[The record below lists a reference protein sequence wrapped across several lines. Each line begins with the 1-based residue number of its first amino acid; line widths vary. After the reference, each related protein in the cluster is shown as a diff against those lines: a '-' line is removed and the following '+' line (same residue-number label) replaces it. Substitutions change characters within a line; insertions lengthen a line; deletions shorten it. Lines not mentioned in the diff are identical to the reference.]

1 MPLQPRAKHRDGAKL
16 SALTMGLL
24 GAPLSGDKG
33 KGPSN
38 AQLGMRWFLVSLSV
52 LFAAS
57 LVACAMTRANA
68 PLWRT
73 KEMPNL
79 PAGLALSTG
88 LILAL
93 SATLETALRAIRANR
108 FRSFERRLWAVFLL
122 AVLFLLAQSF
132 NWAEMARG
140 YRVSTLT
147 LYPFTFH
154 VLTGLHAAHVV
165 GGFVPLGIVMS
176 RASRREYTSSRYEG
190 VKLCR
195 DYWHFL
201 GGVWLVLVMALWL
214 MSR

>member
-1 MPLQPRAKHRDGAKL
+1 
-16 SALTMGLL
+16 MGIL

-52 LFAAS
+52 LFASS
-57 LVACAMTRANA
+57 LVACVLTRQNA

-73 KEMPNL
+73 KEMPAL
-79 PAGLALSTG
+79 PAGLAVSTA
-88 LILAL
+88 LIAVL
-93 SATLETALRAIRANR
+93 SATLESALRAIRKNR

-122 AVLFLLAQSF
+122 AVLFLVAQSF

-140 YRVSTLT
+140 YRVATLT

-154 VLTGLHAAHVV
+154 LLTGLHALHVV

-176 RASRREYTSSRYEG
+176 RASRREYTSSRCEG

-201 GGVWLVLVMALWL
+201 GVVWLVLVTALWFL
-214 MSR
+214 SR